1 MEVGY
6 MRYGSLPRRT
16 PGLTLVVAVA
26 LIAMVTTACSSSG
39 RPKSND
45 STTSSTSATSPV
57 ATTSS
62 SASNPASDP
71 LASIK
76 TNLATYTQ
84 AVTKYAAIHPI
95 SGGVS
100 SLKGKTVWYVP
111 IGSAIPTLAAIG
123 TAMQTAFNKV
133 GITLHTCDG
142 KLLPTDIATCLSEA
156 ATQGADGVVTAF
168 IDYTLV
174 PNAFDNL
181 VAKHIPVLVAGEQ
194 PDGGKTST
202 DKLGFYSTRTT
213 DDLTQKL
220 TAESVIS
227 DSNGAAKILYLGV
240 TDSPETKQEASYAK
254 SFVAQHCAGCKFTE
268 VDYNTAAISK
278 LPSQVSAAL
287 ISNRDTTY
295 VVCETDL
302 CAPNAVEG
310 IQTAGDKNKVKLTS
324 ANGNLDSLQRIKAG
338 NVQFSDAGV
347 SSTYFGWQFADGILR
362 MLTGSAPVS
371 TTTVVR
377 VFDSSNVRG
386 LTLTPTAYQTNAWY
400 GSDAYE
406 QTFLSAWGMS

>member
-1 MEVGY
+1 
-6 MRYGSLPRRT
+6 
-16 PGLTLVVAVA
+16 
-26 LIAMVTTACSSSG
+26 
-39 RPKSND
+39 
-45 STTSSTSATSPV
+45 
-57 ATTSS
+57 
-62 SASNPASDP
+62 
-71 LASIK
+71 
-76 TNLATYTQ
+76 
-84 AVTKYAAIHPI
+84 
-95 SGGVS
+95 
-100 SLKGKTVWYVP
+100 
-111 IGSAIPTLAAIG
+111 
-123 TAMQTAFNKV
+123 
-133 GITLHTCDG
+133 
-142 KLLPTDIATCLSEA
+142 
-156 ATQGADGVVTAF
+156 
-168 IDYTLV
+168 LV

-254 SFVAQHCAGCKFTE
+254 SFVTQHCAGCKFTE

-287 ISNRDTTY
+287 ISNPDTTY

-324 ANGNLDSLQRIKAG
+324 A
-338 NVQFSDAGV
+338 
-347 SSTYFGWQFADGILR
+347 DGILR
-362 MLTGSAPVS
+362 MLIGSAPVS

-377 VFDSSNVRG
+377 VFDSSNVGG
-386 LTLTPTAYQTNAWY
+386 LSLTPAAYQTNAWY